1 MIKFNNVTKSFGNKK
16 ILLNSN
22 IEFEK
27 GKINILN
34 GPSGSGK
41 TTILKIIG
49 GIDSNFTGN
58 IIGRPEKI
66 SYLFQEDRLLP
77 YFNVIDNVCFILPD
91 TLSRKEKKEIAA
103 KYLQLMELEYEH
115 NSYPHELSGG
125 MARRVAIARSLAYPS
140 QLLLLDEPF
149 TGLNLDLKYKVANII
164 SDSLKENDKTIILV
178 THDTQL
184 MDSFNYANILNLV

>member
-1 MIKFNNVTKSFGNKK
+1 
-16 ILLNSN
+16 
-22 IEFEK
+22 
-27 GKINILN
+27 
-34 GPSGSGK
+34 
-41 TTILKIIG
+41 
-49 GIDSNFTGN
+49 
-58 IIGRPEKI
+58 
-66 SYLFQEDRLLP
+66 
-77 YFNVIDNVCFILPD
+77 
-91 TLSRKEKKEIAA
+91 
-103 KYLQLMELEYEH
+103 MELEYEH